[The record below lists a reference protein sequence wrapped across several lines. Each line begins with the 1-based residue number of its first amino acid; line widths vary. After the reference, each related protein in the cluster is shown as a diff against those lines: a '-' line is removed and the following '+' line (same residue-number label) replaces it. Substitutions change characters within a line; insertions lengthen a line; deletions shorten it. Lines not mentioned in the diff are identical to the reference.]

1 MSIDLVRRC
10 CRSYPHVTESVQW
23 GDNLVFKVA
32 GKIFAIASLEPA
44 DVWLSFKCDPED
56 FAAMVERPGIIPA
69 PYLARAHWV
78 ALETEDALRAT
89 ELKQCLRHAYDL
101 VVATLPR
108 KARAGLA

>member
-32 GKIFAIASLEPA
+32 GKIFAIAALEPA

-69 PYLARAHWV
+69 PYLARAHWI
-78 ALETEDALRAT
+78 ALETEDALSVT
-89 ELKQCLRHAYDL
+89 ELKELLRKAYDL
-101 VVATLPR
+101 VFAKLP
-108 KARAGLA
+108 KKTRAELA